1 MSQRWV
7 GRKAILGWCVFGLVL
22 AAALYIATSGHFY
35 SPIEPF
41 VGGKLQPPS
50 HAFLMGTDELGRDV
64 LSRLIAATGVT
75 LGLSLVSV
83 VLAMLIGTLLGMGAG
98 YNLVP
103 VLTPVIL
110 FLGQISIIFPT
121 RWLPLMIVALFGNHA
136 LGMVLSMFFSLWGQ
150 FFWLMYDESRGLQ
163 GRTFIQAAY
172 AVGGTKWKVIVFHI
186 LPYLAPTV
194 LVLATLSFRTAIG
207 VISTLSFLG
216 IGLQP
221 PTPTWGWKRWFHS
234 SVAVSAVRNVSLRI
248 RAGETIGLV
257 GESGSGKSTLGRC
270 LAGLEKP
277 SAGSVFYGDLEI
289 YSLSRREA
297 RLLRRRI
304 QYIHQ
309 DPVDALN
316 PYRTIG
322 QSHFGILA

>member
-1 MSQRWV
+1 MNQRWG
-7 GRKAILGWCVFGLVL
+7 GRNAILIWCVFGLVL
-22 AAALYIATSGHFY
+22 VAAFYIAISGHFY

-103 VLTPVIL
+103 FLTPVIL

-172 AVGGTKWKVIVFHI
+172 AVGGTKWKVIIFHVF
-186 LPYLAPTV
+186 PYLAPTV

-221 PTPTWGWKRWFHS
+221 PTPTWGSMIAEAQPYFFQAWWLVVFPIVALIISVLAVNGLGNRFGKRWD
-234 SVAVSAVRNVSLRI
+234 VMDRVQGRTR
-248 RAGETIGLV
+248 
-257 GESGSGKSTLGRC
+257 GSEGT
-270 LAGLEKP
+270 
-277 SAGSVFYGDLEI
+277 
-289 YSLSRREA
+289 
-297 RLLRRRI
+297 
-304 QYIHQ
+304 
-309 DPVDALN
+309 DA
-316 PYRTIG
+316 TTVT
-322 QSHFGILA
+322 